1 LHAAEDYWEVIAL
14 VTEHKTNTV
23 DIVEVPTVVQDVV
36 LPVTVGDRRIL
47 LPENFP

>member
-23 DIVEVPTVVQDVV
+23 NIVEVPAVVQDVI

-47 LPENFP
+47 SSKNLP